1 MIYGI
6 GKGSQQWGCM
16 APDVADG
23 SGDVQLWVMVWC
35 HSACGYVT
43 KIIAVVKGDLEE
55 DTQGIKE

>member
-1 MIYGI
+1 
-6 GKGSQQWGCM
+6 M

-43 KIIAVVKGDLEE
+43 KIIAVVKGELEE